1 MGADPEYLV
10 VAGAVFTAA
19 SEPYLASEY
28 GGDYLSD
35 SPVKLLDKLLHGW
48 RRAPGEEV
56 VVLSQVLACDEAL
69 GYEDLCN
76 VQVLAVNGTP
86 VHNLAHLAALVTAA
100 ETEAGSSGGRAFL
113 KLSLEYDEVMV
124 LDAGA
129 ARAATATILAQHSIP
144 AAVSPGLA
152 ARLKEA
158 GLPVWPEGP
167 GGDASVIVSGGGVA
181 AVPAAAA

>member
-1 MGADPEYLV
+1 M
-10 VAGAVFTAA
+10 
-19 SEPYLASEY
+19 
-28 GGDYLSD
+28 
-35 SPVKLLDKLLHGW
+35 
-48 RRAPGEEV
+48 
-56 VVLSQVLACDEAL
+56 
-69 GYEDLCN
+69 
-76 VQVLAVNGTP
+76 
-86 VHNLAHLAALVTAA
+86 
-100 ETEAGSSGGRAFL
+100 